1 SARYPCP
8 HVLLLADWDTKPAL
22 SQQEDASL
30 TDHPG
35 RTTRLPRRVY
45 YYGTVA
51 LGGPARGCRVRHR
64 PTPEGTAETFGAVS

>member
-45 YYGTVA
+45 YYGTEAEQQSGSVVRIVPRVA
-51 LGGPARGCRVRHR
+51 GSP
-64 PTPEGTAETFGAVS
+64 P